1 MMKINGGEVLFWYF
15 TIMML
20 AKAKDDNTVHPFIEK
35 CRKDLDN
42 GTLDKAW
49 GKMSKEEQKSAKKFV
64 EKALPDLMVFLD
76 YNKRGLDINDPA
88 DRCWYTHGAEPYD
101 CYLCYHHGECSC
113 GEDFWND

>member
-42 GTLDKAW
+42 GTLDKVW
-49 GKMSKEEQKSAKKFV
+49 DKMSKE
-64 EKALPDLMVFLD
+64 
-76 YNKRGLDINDPA
+76 R
-88 DRCWYTHGAEPYD
+88 
-101 CYLCYHHGECSC
+101 
-113 GEDFWND
+113 